1 MIHVK
6 DHKTLDLFKPF
17 PFLGPKRRHLIEG
30 SWAKLFRDHLL
41 HQLPVERIVNNYSAF
56 KGRPTK
62 ELYAM
67 LGLMLLQQ
75 VHDLTDEEAICQ
87 FAFNIKWHYAQGI
100 TNESDE
106 DTYLSAKTLWTMR
119 SLLIEQGLYGVLF
132 QSVTDPLAKLFS
144 LDPSLQRI
152 DSVHLFSNMRHL
164 GRIGLFV
171 HTIRT
176 FLVNLKRHH
185 RELFDGLGQGF
196 TDRYVTKQGQGV
208 FSLVK
213 PSESIRT
220 LEVLGKDLFSLTEQ
234 FKSHPEV
241 AKMSSFGLLVR
252 LLGEQCHVEPQAEG
266 EAPRVLIK
274 ANKEVASDSL
284 QNPSDPDAGYDGH
297 KGKGYQLQVAETY
310 GRDEENKGLSLITAT
325 LVESADQ
332 SDAHALIPLIEE
344 AQRRGL
350 GPEEV
355 LADSLYGGDD
365 NVEQARA
372 RGVEVISPTMGK
384 PGELSLA
391 EFTLKEDSTVAACP
405 EKKAPVK
412 TRARKGKYTATFDL
426 DTCACCP
433 RLGQCPVKRGKKGY
447 SLRYNDKAVRLAER
461 RAFEKTAAFREVYRY
476 RAGIEGTISELDRKT
491 GVKHLR
497 VRGLEAV
504 SFCAILKAAG
514 LNLFRAA
521 AFKNRKEKEKRVRM
535 HKKAGLFGPF
545 FVFKEQRSA
554 LWALLQRLR
563 NYFSTDAPYWGESY
577 A

>member
-1 MIHVK
+1 
-6 DHKTLDLFKPF
+6 
-17 PFLGPKRRHLIEG
+17 
-30 SWAKLFRDHLL
+30 
-41 HQLPVERIVNNYSAF
+41 
-56 KGRPTK
+56 
-62 ELYAM
+62 
-67 LGLMLLQQ
+67 
-75 VHDLTDEEAICQ
+75 
-87 FAFNIKWHYAQGI
+87 
-100 TNESDE
+100 
-106 DTYLSAKTLWTMR
+106 
-119 SLLIEQGLYGVLF
+119 
-132 QSVTDPLAKLFS
+132 
-144 LDPSLQRI
+144 
-152 DSVHLFSNMRHL
+152 
-164 GRIGLFV
+164 
-171 HTIRT
+171 
-176 FLVNLKRHH
+176 
-185 RELFDGLGQGF
+185 
-196 TDRYVTKQGQGV
+196 
-208 FSLVK
+208 
-213 PSESIRT
+213 
-220 LEVLGKDLFSLTEQ
+220 
-234 FKSHPEV
+234 
-241 AKMSSFGLLVR
+241 
-252 LLGEQCHVEPQAEG
+252 
-266 EAPRVLIK
+266 
-274 ANKEVASDSL
+274 
-284 QNPSDPDAGYDGH
+284 
-297 KGKGYQLQVAETY
+297 
-310 GRDEENKGLSLITAT
+310 
-325 LVESADQ
+325 
-332 SDAHALIPLIEE
+332 LIEE

-476 RAGIEGTISELDRKT
+476 RAGIEGTMSELDRKT

-535 HKKAGLFGPF
+535 DKKAGLFGPF

-554 LWALLQRLR
+554 LWALFQRLL
-563 NYFSTDAPYWGESY
+563 NSFSTDVPYWGESY

>member
-1 MIHVK
+1 VIHIK

-41 HQLPVERIVNNYSAF
+41 HQLPAEKIFNNYSAF

-75 VHDLTDEEAICQ
+75 VHDLTDEEAIQQ
-87 FAFNIKWHYAQGI
+87 FAFNIKWHYALGI
-100 TNESDE
+100 TNDSDE
-106 DTYLSAKTLWTMR
+106 DTYLSVKTLWTMR

-132 QSVTDPLAKLFS
+132 QSVTDPLARLFA

-152 DSVHLFSNMRHL
+152 DSVHIFSNMRHL

-185 RELFDGLGQGF
+185 RELFDGLGQEF

-213 PSESIRT
+213 PSESMRT

-234 FKSHPEV
+234 FKSHSEV

-310 GRDEENKGLSLITAT
+310 GRDEENKGLSLITAAS
-325 LVESADQ
+325 VESADQ

-365 NVEQARA
+365 NVEQARV

-405 EKKAPVK
+405 EKRAPVK
-412 TRARKGKYTATFDL
+412 TRVGKGKYTATFDL
-426 DTCACCP
+426 DTCAHCP

-447 SLRYNDKAVRLAER
+447 SLRYNDKAVRLAKR
-461 RAFEKTAAFREVYRY
+461 RAREKTLAFQDVYRY
-476 RAGIEGTISELDRKT
+476 RAGIEGTMSELDRKT

-504 SFCAILKAAG
+504 SFCAFLKAAG

-521 AFKNRKEKEKRVRM
+521 AFKNRKEKEKKMGMR
-535 HKKAGLFGPF
+535 KNAGLFGPF
-545 FVFKEQRSA
+545 FVFKEQRST
-554 LWALLQRLR
+554 LWTLLQRLR
-563 NYFSTDAPYWGESY
+563 NFFSTDAPNWGESY